1 MPHIHNPTMSGGL
14 QQYATTA
21 GIAVDVQ
28 DPKKIGDC
36 VYVAISNV
44 AAQLDTT
51 PLATAAGVSSYPM
64 DLELEAQFCGCW
76 IKQGDSTIT
85 LPAGH
90 LKRIVADEWQLV
102 TVSGVGDAY
111 FACLREPS
119 SIAASGLLVAT
130 RIDSRY

>member
-1 MPHIHNPTMSGGL
+1 MPHIHNPTISGGF
-14 QQYATTA
+14 QQYTTTA

-36 VYVAISNV
+36 VFVAINNT
-44 AAQLDTT
+44 QQRLDTT
-51 PLATAAGVSSYPM
+51 PLATAGGVSSYPM
-64 DLELEAQFCGCW
+64 ELELEAQFCGCW

-85 LPAGH
+85 IPASH
-90 LKRIVADEWQLV
+90 LKRIQTDEWQTV
-102 TVSGVGDAY
+102 TVSGIGDAY

-130 RIDSRY
+130 RIDSHY